1 MVKLNLHASKFDPCL
16 FMNDSLIIIIY
27 VDDILI
33 YAQTEVK
40 IDSLIEKMKNDDI
53 ALHKERIVE
62 G

>member
-1 MVKLNLHASKFDPCL
+1 MKQILHTSKIDPCL
-16 FMNDSLIIIIY
+16 FMNDSLIVIIY